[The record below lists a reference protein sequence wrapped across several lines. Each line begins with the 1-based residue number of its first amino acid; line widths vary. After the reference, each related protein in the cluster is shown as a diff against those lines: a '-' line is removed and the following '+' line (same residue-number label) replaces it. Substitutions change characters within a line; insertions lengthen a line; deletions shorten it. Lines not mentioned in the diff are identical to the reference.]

1 MIFMKQLN
9 VHRFTRILMACHT
22 DRQRRER
29 IYASKILEMTWAFVL
44 LSVLFSCKPEP
55 QPSYQ
60 PTPYELS
67 QPSYFPSKNNIPAD
81 NPMSVEGVALGRKL
95 FYDPRLSGRD
105 GTDGIRSCSSCHHQ
119 EHNFEFG
126 ASTNT
131 HHAMLPLI
139 NLAWNRTG
147 LGWNGGVVTLEDMVL
162 AAVTSPVEIN
172 ADTNQVVKYLQ
183 KTDDYPAL
191 FEKAFGSHDITFIN
205 IERAIAQFVR
215 SLVSADSK
223 FDHYLRGEEQ
233 LTEDELAGYE
243 LFCTEEGAD
252 CFHCHG
258 GGGLALMT
266 TNLFYN
272 NGLDNEFNDP
282 EDRSAITGSH
292 WDRGAYKAPTLR
304 NIAVSSP
311 YMHNGRFTTLDEV
324 IDFYSEGVKDSETIN
339 PLMHHVTDGGVQL
352 TDLEKAQLKAF
363 LNTLTDEKF
372 LNNPDYSKPNH

>member
-1 MIFMKQLN
+1 MMSKLKVFFAVLIGFLA
-9 VHRFTRILMACHT
+9 IL
-22 DRQRRER
+22 
-29 IYASKILEMTWAFVL
+29 ASA
-44 LSVLFSCKPEP
+44 CKPEETH
-55 QPSYQ
+55 YQ
-60 PTPYELS
+60 QTPYELPR
-67 QPSYFPSKNNIPAD
+67 PSYFPTKNNIPDD
-81 NPMSVEGVALGRKL
+81 NPMTEEGVALGRKL

-119 EHNFEFG
+119 EKSFEYG
-126 ASTNT
+126 APTGT

-147 LGWNGGVVTLEDMVL
+147 LGWNGGVATLEDMVL

-172 ADTNQVVKYLQ
+172 ADTNHVVKYLQ
-183 KTDDYPAL
+183 KTDDYPEL
-191 FEKAFGSHDITFIN
+191 FERAFGSRKITFVN
-205 IERAIAQFVR
+205 VERAISQFVR

-223 FDHYLRGEEQ
+223 FDRYLRGEEE

-272 NGLDNEFNDP
+272 NGLDDEFNDP
-282 EDRSAITGSH
+282 EDRSAVTGSH

-304 NIAVSSP
+304 NIAVSAP
-311 YMHNGRFTTLDEV
+311 YMHDGRFTSLDEV
-324 IDFYSEGVKDSETIN
+324 IDFYSEGVKDSENIN
-339 PLMHHVTDGGVQL
+339 PLMHHVMDGGVRL

-363 LNTLTDEKF
+363 LSTLTDEHF
-372 LNNPDYSKPNH
+372 QSNPDHSDPNQ

>member
-1 MIFMKQLN
+1 MKFL
-9 VHRFTRILMACHT
+9 HRFTVIFGIILMV
-22 DRQRRER
+22 
-29 IYASKILEMTWAFVL
+29 FP
-44 LSVLFSCKPEP
+44 SCKPVQEEP
-55 QPSYQ
+55 YQ
-60 PTPYELS
+60 PTTYVLP
-67 QPSYFPSKNNIPAD
+67 QPSYFPTKNNIPSD
-81 NPMSVEGVALGRKL
+81 NPMTEEGVALGRKL

-119 EHNFEFG
+119 EKSFEYG
-126 ASTNT
+126 APTGT

-147 LGWNGGVVTLEDMVL
+147 LGWNGGVATLEDMVL

-172 ADTNQVVKYLQ
+172 ADTTQVVKYLQ
-183 KTDDYPAL
+183 KTDDYPEL
-191 FEKAFGSHDITFIN
+191 FYKAFGSREITFVN
-205 IERAIAQFVR
+205 IEKAIAQFVR

-223 FDHYLRGEEQ
+223 FDRYLSGEEE
-233 LTEDELAGYE
+233 LTEDEMAGYE

-272 NGLDNEFNDP
+272 NGLDDEFNDP
-282 EDRSAITGSH
+282 EDRSAVTGNH

-311 YMHNGRFTTLDEV
+311 YMHDGRFATLDEV
-324 IDFYSEGVKDSETIN
+324 IDFYSEGVKDSENIN
-339 PLMHHVTDGGVQL
+339 PLMHHVMDGGVQL
-352 TDLEKAQLKAF
+352 SDLEKAQLKAF
-363 LNTLTDEKF
+363 LNTLTDDVF
-372 LNNPDYSKPNH
+372 LNNPDYSRP